1 MLAIAIASFGLYI
14 FLNSKSDPNYSES
27 LFSGERAYQD
37 IVFQVGLGS
46 RSPGAE
52 GHEQIIDWIEKSLL
66 DNGWQ
71 SNIQSLVVD
80 GKTIKNIEGIR
91 ENSGDLIIIGA
102 HYDTRLFAD
111 NDPIITNRTMP
122 VVGANDGASGVAVL
136 LELARVIPRDIDKNV
151 RLVFFDGEDN
161 GNIEGW
167 DWIMGSRAYVAEL
180 IEIPYAA
187 IIVDM
192 VGDSDLNIYI
202 EKSSDE
208 ILLQEIWEHANTLNY
223 PEFIPEEKYSMIDDH
238 TPFLQAGI
246 KSVLIIDFDYSYWH
260 TSSDTLDKVNGRSL
274 KIVGDTLLRWLLSP

>member
-71 SNIQSLVVD
+71 SNIQTSVVD